1 MKPRVLYLDVLRCMA
16 ILMVLVLHSNASVL
30 VDAEVYRQ
38 KVWMLCVVLDPLN
51 RTGVPLFFLI
61 SGCLLL
67 RSPGTRE
74 LWPFYRHNLSKLLVP
89 LAAWNGIYFWVDHLR
104 SGESMDLKQLLA
116 ALGNQGMRFHMWF
129 IYAMLAMYLLCPFL
143 KRMADDCTQGQ
154 LLVLLILLLV
164 PCAVAPLIPNGLS
177 AHISLID
184 WLTMGKLQSNVCYF
198 LLGYWLGTWAVPQGV
213 RWGIYLAGA
222 ASYGVCVWAIFS
234 ASSSQEICL
243 PFESGT
249 SIFQFLIAAAIF
261 LWCKEV
267 FASHETKKS
276 ALAAPMAWLS
286 TRAFGAYWV
295 HILVLERVNGELGAG
310 KASLQG
316 LFLCST
322 LTVAI
327 SFAISGVISYLP
339 GLRRVL

>member
-1 MKPRVLYLDVLRCMA
+1 MKPRILYLDILRCMA

-30 VDAEVYRQ
+30 VDAGVYKQ
-38 KVWMLCVVLDPLN
+38 PVWMLCVILDPLN

-74 LWPFYRHNLSKLLVP
+74 LGPFYRHNLSKLLIP
-89 LAAWNGIYFWVDHLR
+89 LVAWNGIYFWVDHLR
-104 SGESMDLKQLLA
+104 SGETAELKRLLT
-116 ALGNQGMRFHMWF
+116 ALADQGIRYHMWF
-129 IYAMLAMYLLCPFL
+129 IYAIFAIYLLCPFL
-143 KRMADDCTQGQ
+143 KRVADDCTQGQ
-154 LLVLLILLLV
+154 LLFLLILLLV
-164 PCAVAPLIPNGLS
+164 PCAVVPLMPNGLPIP
-177 AHISLID
+177 ISFLD
-184 WLTMGKLQSNVCYF
+184 WLTMGKLQVYICYV
-198 LLGYWLGTWAVPQGV
+198 LLGYWLGIWEIPQGV

-222 ASYGVCVWAIFS
+222 ASYGVCVRAILS
-234 ASSSQEICL
+234 TSSSQEIYL

-261 LWCKEV
+261 LWCKEA
-267 FASHETKKS
+267 FAPHKTRKS
-276 ALAAPMAWLS
+276 ALAALMAWLS

-322 LTVAI
+322 LTVAV